1 MNRVNGLPL
10 LRLATECA
18 ALFAAAGSWSA
29 SAEGQVAIGVNFV
42 AGFGANDG
50 GAVTGTAGVFAQS
63 NWNNVGPRSSSPAA
77 DNGGNGEFDA
87 AGSVVDLLDSSGAT
101 TSASVTWQADN
112 TWASS
117 NPTIDNDDERL
128 MDGYLDN
135 SASLPDTLVAFSAIP
150 FAAYDVL
157 VYVGSDGNG
166 RTGAIQ
172 INNDP
177 MSATWY
183 RTSTGAGDFA
193 GSGDY
198 VRATARSE
206 GDAASANYVLFSQ
219 LSGSELSIQTLRGTN
234 NSGIHGV
241 QIVQSIAPSLLRINT
256 TTGEVAL
263 VGGDAIA
270 VNVNGYAIRS
280 STGSLVPSELRSLEA
295 RGIDAV
301 DGGLDGDGTPGS
313 SEGETWQ
320 VIHTEPTL
328 VMEGFL
334 FGSTLLDNARQL
346 SLGRIYDATRGEDPT
361 LQFEYSL
368 TSGITVA
375 GRVEYFAG
383 PAADADFNGDGT
395 VDGGDLLAWQQGL
408 GIAAGASQ
416 FQGDADGD
424 GDVDGDDLHWWTEQF
439 GAGATATTSV
449 PEPALCVWVCLG
461 ATLGNRWKKPPVF
474 YRNARKS

>member
-1 MNRVNGLPL
+1 MNRIDRSPF
-10 LRLATECA
+10 LRLAAGCA
-18 ALFAAAGSWSA
+18 AAIAAAGSWSA
-29 SAEGQVAIGVNFV
+29 SAEGQVAIGVNFI

-50 GAVTGTAGVFAQS
+50 ASVSGVAGVFAQS
-63 NWNNVGPRSSSPAA
+63 NWNNVGPRSASPAA
-77 DNGGNGEFDA
+77 DNGGNGELDA
-87 AGSVVDLLDSSGAT
+87 AGSAANLLDSTGAT
-101 TSASVTWQADN
+101 TSASVIWQADN

-177 MSATWY
+177 TSATWY

-198 VRATARSE
+198 GRATARAE
-206 GDAASANYVLFSQ
+206 GDAASSNYVLFSQ

-280 STGSLVPSELRSLEA
+280 ANASLVPDNLRSLEA
-295 RGIDAV
+295 RRIDAV

-313 SEGETWQ
+313 SQGETWQ
-320 VIHTEPTL
+320 VIHTEPPL
-328 VMEGFL
+328 VIEGFL
-334 FGSTLLDNARQL
+334 FGSTSLDNARQL

-368 TSGITVA
+368 TSGITVV

-383 PAADADFNGDGT
+383 PAADADFNGNGT
-395 VDGGDLLAWQQGL
+395 VDGGDLLAWQQGV
-408 GIAAGASQ
+408 GIAAAASRS
-416 FQGDADGD
+416 QGDADAD
-424 GDVDGDDLHWWTEQF
+424 GDVDGDDLAWWGEQF
-439 GAGATATTSV
+439 GAEAAATTSV
-449 PEPALCVWVCLG
+449 PEPALGTWALAGV
-461 ATLGNRWKKPPVF
+461 TLLHRRKKPQLIL
-474 YRNARKS
+474 RHARKS